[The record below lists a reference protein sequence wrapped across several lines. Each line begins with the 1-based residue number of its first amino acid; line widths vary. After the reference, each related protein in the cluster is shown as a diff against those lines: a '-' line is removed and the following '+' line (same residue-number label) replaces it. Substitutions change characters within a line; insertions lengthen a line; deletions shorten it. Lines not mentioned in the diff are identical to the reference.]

1 MHVHAYRQTGTQTY
15 AHTHR
20 CHKYMQVKMRNY
32 SRTDFALV
40 FSFKTQVA
48 IPRLCLLHFC
58 VDGTGTRSLSLPL
71 HV

>member
-1 MHVHAYRQTGTQTY
+1 
-15 AHTHR
+15 
-20 CHKYMQVKMRNY
+20 MQVKMRNY